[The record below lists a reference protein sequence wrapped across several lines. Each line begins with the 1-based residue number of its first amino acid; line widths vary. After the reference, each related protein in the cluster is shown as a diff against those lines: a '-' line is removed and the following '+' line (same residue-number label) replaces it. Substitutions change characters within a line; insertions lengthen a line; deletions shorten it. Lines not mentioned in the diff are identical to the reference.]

1 MPHECRLRDVTY
13 GAPIT
18 VDISYTRG
26 RNIINKNGVK
36 IGQMPIMLGS
46 SNCWLSAKTDQELAK
61 IGECPYDPRGYF
73 IIRGV
78 EKVVLI
84 QEQMS
89 KNRII
94 VEFDPKHNIIA
105 QVTSS
110 TRETKSR
117 TAILCAN
124 EKFVMK
130 HNIFT
135 EDIPICIILKAM
147 GIESDQ
153 EIAQLVGTHTKFLE
167 EMSLSLLES
176 SKYEVLTQEQALNY
190 IGTRIKSKLNRTGP
204 NSVIKSRRDEAFD
217 ILKEVVLAHV
227 EVKDNSLLSKCRF
240 IALMIRRIIE
250 TKEDPSKI
258 DDKDYYGNKRLE
270 LAGQLISL
278 LFEDTFKRFQ
288 SDLQRQINLNL
299 PKHRNKKE
307 PFDVHT

>member
-1 MPHECRLRDVTY
+1 MVKQHIDSFNYFINVEVKEIVKANDEITTPTDENFFLRFNKIEIEFPSIEEDFVTTKIHPHECRLRDLTY
-13 GAPIT
+13 SAPIL

-36 IGQMPIMLGS
+36 IGYMPIMLGS
-46 SNCWLSAKTDQELAK
+46 SNCWLTDKSDQELAQ
-61 IGECPYDPRGYF
+61 INECPYDPRGYF

-94 VEFDPKHNIIA
+94 VEMDPKKNIFA

-110 TRETKSR
+110 THELKSR
-117 TAILCAN
+117 TAIINHN
-124 EKFVMK
+124 EKFLMK

-135 EDIPICIILKAM
+135 EDIPICIIFKAM

-153 EIAQLVGTHTKFLE
+153 EIAQLVGTQPKFLE

-176 SKYEVLTQEQALNY
+176 SKHDVLTQEQALNY
-190 IGTRIKSKLNRTGP
+190 IGVRIKSKINRSVP
-204 NSVIKSRRDEAFD
+204 NANVKSRRDEAFD

-227 EVKDNSLLSKCRF
+227 EVKGNSLLSK
-240 IALMIRRIIE
+240 
-250 TKEDPSKI
+250 
-258 DDKDYYGNKRLE
+258 
-270 LAGQLISL
+270 
-278 LFEDTFKRFQ
+278 
-288 SDLQRQINLNL
+288 
-299 PKHRNKKE
+299 
-307 PFDVHT
+307 